1 MKFSVRTS
9 SMVATCALMLAGC
22 ASGPGGK
29 SNAGAA
35 PEIRAMERWSY
46 LIERNSDKAYDYLS
60 PGKRGVE
67 TREAYAETMNNRPVR
82 WTKATFMKKTC
93 GTPNACVVTLQID
106 LSVPVAGM
114 GGASASLTFVEE
126 SWIRDKDGK
135 WYYLGAASKS

>member
-1 MKFSVRTS
+1 MKFSIRS
-9 SMVATCALMLAGC
+9 LSMIATFALMLAGC

-29 SNAGAA
+29 SNASAA

-46 LIERNSDKAYDYLS
+46 LIERNAEKAYDYLS
-60 PGKRGVE
+60 PGKRSVE
-67 TREAYAETMNNRPVR
+67 SREAFAQKMNNRPVR

-93 GTPNACVVTLQID
+93 ATPVACVVTLQID

-114 GGASASLTFVEE
+114 GGASASLSFAEE

-135 WYYLGAASKS
+135 WYFLGAASKS